1 MELTAPPRPSAQHL
15 LAEPPRTGAFAD
27 VRTRW
32 LPLWAALGLLLVVGL
47 GALTE
52 DYLGMA
58 LPDDLEGILSYV
70 WILAWVLVVVVVRGG
85 VDLTAMLRWPRLGTY
100 WFVVAGLLVVQFL
113 FSLAAILVTEL
124 VAPWLSESVAG
135 LGEGNLVLALIGIVV
150 LPPLVEEIVFRG
162 VLVERFTVKWRV
174 SVAVLLSAAFFG
186 VLHADPVG
194 AAMFGVI
201 TGLLYLRTGSLWPGI
216 VIHAANN
223 LVAVIAVRTA
233 DPTADPLP
241 PPEVGETLMVAAV
254 LLVMS
259 VPFLA
264 WFILRTWPASTTPT
278 TYQRHE
284 LTHGLPNRSLAG
296 VRWSGWH
303 GSLTLEVSD
312 TTAALRD
319 SSGSAVAVLA
329 LPRIRGVY
337 LSPVPGGQQVV
348 VLLHDGSWTTMQIP
362 PGDRRPTQRLAR
374 ILGERA
380 ALASVGSTPA
390 PTEAAGRLGANPA
403 GPP

>member
-1 MELTAPPRPSAQHL
+1 MEPTSPPRPSAQHL
-15 LAEPPRTGAFAD
+15 LASPPRTGAFAD

-32 LPLWAALGLLLVVGL
+32 LPLWAGLGLLLIVGL
-47 GALTE
+47 EGLTE
-52 DYLGMA
+52 DYLGVA
-58 LPDDLEGILSYV
+58 LPDGLEGILSYV
-70 WILAWVLVVVVVRGG
+70 WILVWVLMVVGRGG
-85 VDLTAMLRWPRLGTY
+85 VDLAVMLRWPRLGTY

-124 VAPWLSESVAG
+124 VAPWLSESVQG
-135 LGEGNLVLALIGIVV
+135 VGEGNLILALVGIVV

-174 SVAVLLSAAFFG
+174 GVAVLLSAVFFG
-186 VLHADPVG
+186 ILHADPLG

-216 VIHAANN
+216 IIHAANN
-223 LVAVIAVRTA
+223 LVAVVAIRTA
-233 DPTADPLP
+233 DPTAEAPP
-241 PPEVGETLMVAAV
+241 PPEVGETLMTAAV
-254 LLVMS
+254 FLVLS

-264 WFILRTWPASTTPT
+264 WFIGRTWPARSTPT
-278 TYQRHE
+278 VYQRHE

-296 VRWSGWH
+296 VRWSGLA
-303 GSLTLEVSD
+303 GALTLEVSD
-312 TTAALRD
+312 ATAALRD
-319 SSGSAVAVLA
+319 SSGATVAVLA

-362 PGDRRPTQRLAR
+362 PGARRPTQRLAR
-374 ILGERA
+374 TLGERA
-380 ALASVGSTPA
+380 ALASMGSA
-390 PTEAAGRLGANPA
+390 PSPNEANRRLGTEPA